1 MKTRLRAIA
10 SDSMVYGL
18 SGIIS
23 RFISIFLV
31 PIYTRLFSP
40 EDYGVMSLV
49 GSFIAVVSIFVVL
62 GLDNSAH
69 RWYWDT
75 EDEND
80 RRRTIASWA
89 WCQFGVSSI
98 CCLVIFFAAD
108 FIGQEVV
115 GRADAGGYFR
125 IAALTLPLTV
135 LGGVVSNWFRMQRRP
150 WATTFYALGTTLLT
164 VGLTLVFV
172 VGLRWGL
179 AGVYT
184 AQAVALGVGSIVAAF
199 LLRDWIAPRF
209 IYGARLR
216 QMLRFA
222 LPLIP
227 AGLAYWVV
235 GFSDRYFVQAY
246 TNTAEVGLYS
256 IGSALAAGV
265 ALVTGAFQQAW
276 GPFALSIH
284 QQSDARDTYASVF
297 LFYLWLTGA
306 LCAGISLF
314 SPEILHVL
322 TTAEYAGAS
331 VVVGILALSYAMI
344 GLTYIAGTGPSIAR
358 QTGPTGI
365 AMVAAAVLNVVLN
378 FAMVPHYGKIG
389 SAVATLISQ
398 SVVPIYLFRRSQQLY
413 PIPYRFTAGAVL
425 FALTLSIIG
434 IGIQIDAKNIWIA
447 IAFKLAL
454 LSLFIPIV
462 FLLKLA
468 TIQQAGAFLSRSLS
482 RVSDDHVA

>member
-1 MKTRLRAIA
+1 MSKRLRSIA
-10 SDSMVYGL
+10 SDSVVYGL
-18 SGIIS
+18 SGVIS

-89 WCQFGVSSI
+89 WCQFAVSSAFG
-98 CCLVIFFAAD
+98 LVIFFTAD
-108 FIGQEVV
+108 FIGLTIV
-115 GRADAGGYFR
+115 GRADAGLYFR
-125 IAALTLPLTV
+125 IAAVTLPLTV

-179 AGVYT
+179 AGVYA
-184 AQAVALGVGSIVAAF
+184 AQAVALGVGTVVAAV
-199 LLRDWIAPRF
+199 LLKDWIAPRF
-209 IYGARLR
+209 IHGARLLL
-216 QMLRFA
+216 MLRFS

-235 GFSDRYFVQAY
+235 GFADRYFVQAY
-246 TNTAEVGLYS
+246 TSTAEVGLYS
-256 IGSALAAGV
+256 IGSALAGGV

-284 QQSDARDTYASVF
+284 QQSDARDTYAAVF

-314 SPEILHVL
+314 APEILHIL

-365 AMVAAAVLNVVLN
+365 AMVAAAVLNIILN

-413 PIPYRFTAGAVL
+413 PIPYRFKAGVIL
-425 FALTLSIIG
+425 FSLTLSIIG
-434 IGIQIDAKNIWIA
+434 VGIQIDAKNIWIA
-447 IAFKLAL
+447 IALKLAL
-454 LSLFIPIV
+454 LSLFVPIL
-462 FLLKLA
+462 FLLRLVTPRQLA
-468 TIQQAGAFLSRSLS
+468 AVMTKSIS
-482 RVSDDHVA
+482 RVRSGQ